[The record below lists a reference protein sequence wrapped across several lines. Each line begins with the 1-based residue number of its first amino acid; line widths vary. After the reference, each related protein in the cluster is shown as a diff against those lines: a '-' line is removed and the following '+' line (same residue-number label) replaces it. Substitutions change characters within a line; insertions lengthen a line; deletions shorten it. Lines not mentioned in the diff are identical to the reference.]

1 MHKPKQSTSFFVCYF
16 LEKNRK
22 HLQQVGVTHIE
33 GSVEE
38 FVVVAVDVRHYPA
51 FLQNRRKRMN
61 KTQWCTENFLLSGP
75 TNQLSTKT
83 NPPVVMS
90 CSLAIKVLSTDL
102 ALNLFWTN
110 VVSSWK
116 KFILIRLFF
125 PDSKGRIP
133 PLSQNVFSILK
144 VAYISR
150 LPRSILF
157 TSKFILNSSQFPICW
172 QQKNSQVLPNLV
184 HLSQKNF

>member
-1 MHKPKQSTSFFVCYF
+1 MC
-16 LEKNRK
+16 
-22 HLQQVGVTHIE
+22 VTI
-33 GSVEE
+33 
-38 FVVVAVDVRHYPA
+38 
-51 FLQNRRKRMN
+51 
-61 KTQWCTENFLLSGP
+61 LLSCRTDVKEWIKLSDAPRTFFYPGP

-90 CSLAIKVLSTDL
+90 CSLAIKVLSTEL

-125 PDSKGRIP
+125 PHSKGWISPFVRNI
-133 PLSQNVFSILK
+133 FSIPK

-150 LPRSILF
+150 LPHSILF

-172 QQKNSQVLPNLV
+172 QQTNSQVLPNLV
-184 HLSQKNF
+184 HLSQENF